1 MPFLLELRV
10 SVIIEEL
17 GASIQLVLQL
27 KISEFSSAFECLFT
41 LVLDHAQCLPFDTIQ
56 IPLSARPLDE
66 KLVLELESM
75 IFLHDPLSNFV
86 ELFLHCLELPVY
98 EDSQFIFGAHDFFDI
113 FDSLLKYDS
122 TFLRLSPSIHYLL
135 QFHLGQNFLSIFWDL
150 SLSPFDFHKF
160 SHLVN
165 VEFLDDKFINRV
177 PIVIEQ
183 NTNFFFLV
191 YLELQSIYHHFL
203 TQPWANIA
211 NDIFFEQQGLQ
222 TLLIFCAKC
231 AIFASLYLDRLS
243 SCFVQELLPFLEPR
257 FEIWKFTNHV
267 R

>member
-135 QFHLGQNFLSIFWDL
+135 QFHLGQNFLSIF
-150 SLSPFDFHKF
+150 
-160 SHLVN
+160 
-165 VEFLDDKFINRV
+165 
-177 PIVIEQ
+177 
-183 NTNFFFLV
+183 
-191 YLELQSIYHHFL
+191 
-203 TQPWANIA
+203 
-211 NDIFFEQQGLQ
+211 
-222 TLLIFCAKC
+222 
-231 AIFASLYLDRLS
+231 
-243 SCFVQELLPFLEPR
+243 
-257 FEIWKFTNHV
+257 
-267 R
+267 